1 MTPSSS
7 EARFRNEL
15 PGALRLLRK
24 ARGFTQEELA
34 GRAGI
39 QQAVLCR
46 YETGASTPTAA
57 RLAVVLHA
65 LVASWTELDLALAEV
80 QRAADQGDEPSQKAV
95 LERPESTQ
103 DDLMIAF
110 MNASQE
116 GRGPQFV
123 HDLLE
128 QVRYLARLQSRMS
141 LQKVFEEESE
151 DEPKGDGDD
160 RAADGDGGTR

>member
-15 PGALRLLRK
+15 PGALQLLRK

-80 QRAADQGDEPSQKAV
+80 QRAAGGRAF
-95 LERPESTQ
+95 PESS
-103 DDLMIAF
+103 
-110 MNASQE
+110 N
-116 GRGPQFV
+116 
-123 HDLLE
+123 
-128 QVRYLARLQSRMS
+128 SRS
-141 LQKVFEEESE
+141 PRK
-151 DEPKGDGDD
+151 
-160 RAADGDGGTR
+160 TI

>member
-1 MTPSSS
+1 MTRSSS
-7 EARFRNEL
+7 EVCFRKEL

-24 ARGFTQEELA
+24 ARDLTQEELA

-65 LVASWTELDLALAEV
+65 LVASWTDLDLALTEV
-80 QRAADQGDEPSQKAV
+80 QRAAEQGEEPSQKAV
-95 LERPESTQ
+95 LERPETTK
-103 DDLMIAF
+103 DDLMISF
-110 MNASQE
+110 MSASQE
-116 GRGPQFV
+116 GRGQQFV
-123 HDLLE
+123 QDLME
-128 QVRYLARLQSRMS
+128 QARYLARLQSRMG
-141 LQKVFEEESE
+141 LQKVFEEETE
-151 DEPKGDGDD
+151 GEPKGDGDD